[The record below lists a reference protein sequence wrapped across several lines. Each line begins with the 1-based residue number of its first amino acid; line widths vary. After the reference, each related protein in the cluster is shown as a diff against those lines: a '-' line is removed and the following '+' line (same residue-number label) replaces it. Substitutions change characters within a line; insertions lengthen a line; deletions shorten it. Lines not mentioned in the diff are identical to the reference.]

1 MRQTIVLLSGGM
13 DSATA
18 LYWAKAKGYRCHCLI
33 FDYGQR
39 HVKEIIAAKSVAKAA
54 GCSWQLI
61 KIDLPWKGGSTLLEK
76 SKKLPAHSL
85 SRIGKNGIP
94 STYVPGRNTLFM
106 AYAISAA
113 DALGAEAIVAG
124 PNALDYS
131 GYPDCRPAFYRA
143 LRQAA
148 KLGTKRGEGGLR
160 LDILTP
166 LIHLTKA
173 QIARLGQGLGVPWE
187 LTWSCYAG
195 QQRPCRRCDSCKL
208 RAKGFSQ
215 IGLKDP
221 ASTLS

>member
-1 MRQTIVLLSGGM
+1 M

-18 LYWAKAKGYRCHCLI
+18 LYWAKAKGYDCHCLV

-39 HVKEIIAAKSVAKAA
+39 HRKEIASAKAVAKAA
-54 GCSWQLI
+54 GFTWQIIAIRLGW
-61 KIDLPWKGGSTLLEK
+61 DGGSSLLDE
-76 SKKLPAHSL
+76 SQKLPSHPL
-85 SRIGKNGIP
+85 KQIGRKGIP
-94 STYVPGRNTLFM
+94 CTYVPGRNTLFL

-143 LRQAA
+143 MRQAA
-148 KLGTKRGEGGLR
+148 RLGTKRGSEGQS

-166 LIHLTKA
+166 LIHLSKA
-173 QIARLGQGLGVPWE
+173 QIAKLGQKLGVPWR

-195 QQRPCRRCDSCKL
+195 ARRPCEYCDSCKL
-208 RAKGFSQ
+208 RAKGFQ
-215 IGLKDP
+215 EAGLKD
-221 ASTLS
+221 SLLR